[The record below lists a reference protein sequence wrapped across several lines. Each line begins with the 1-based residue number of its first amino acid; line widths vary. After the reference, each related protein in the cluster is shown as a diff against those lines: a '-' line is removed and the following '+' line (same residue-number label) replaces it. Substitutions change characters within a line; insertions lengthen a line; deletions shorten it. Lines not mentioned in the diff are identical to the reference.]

1 MGYHFTKTST
11 SVEETQT
18 LARALASCVCPSDC
32 FVLSGDLGAGK
43 THFTQGFAAGLG
55 ITRPVASPTFN
66 IVLEYPEVQPPL
78 YHFDV
83 YRLDEASELEDI
95 DFYALVEDDGVS
107 LIEWGEKFDEA
118 LDEADVH
125 IVIKLDEG
133 NLGENEMGE
142 NESAAS
148 DEPAGSQAASD
159 EPARIITFMAL
170 SPRGNDIIAA
180 LERVIK
186 TRN

>member
-1 MGYHFTKTST
+1 MSYHLAKTSK
-11 SVEETQT
+11 SVKDTQ
-18 LARALASCVCPSDC
+18 ALAHALALCVQTGDC

-43 THFTQGFAAGLG
+43 THFAQGFAAGLG
-55 ITRPVASPTFN
+55 IERPVASPTFN

-95 DFYALVEDDGVS
+95 DFYALVEDEGVS

-125 IVIKLDEG
+125 IAIEHDDAGGIGDDAHGTGDDADARVV
-133 NLGENEMGE
+133 
-142 NESAAS
+142 SS
-148 DEPAGSQAASD
+148 DEEG
-159 EPARIITFMAL
+159 ARIITLKAL
-170 SPRGNDIIAA
+170 SPRGDDIIAA
-180 LERVIK
+180 FQRATK
-186 TRN
+186 

>member
-1 MGYHFTKTST
+1 MSYQLSKTSH
-11 SVEETQT
+11 SVEQTQA
-18 LARALASCVCPSDC
+18 LARALAQCVQPGDC

-43 THFTQGFAAGLG
+43 THFAQGFAAGLG
-55 ITRPVASPTFN
+55 IERAVASPTFN
-66 IVLEYPEVQPPL
+66 IVLEYPEAHPPL

-125 IVIKLDEG
+125 IVIEHESPEGEEDAAHDERSVCEEDAAH
-133 NLGENEMGE
+133 GERSQRE
-142 NESAAS
+142 
-148 DEPAGSQAASD
+148 EPSRA
-159 EPARIITFMAL
+159 IHFKAL
-170 SPRGNDIIAA
+170 SSRGEEIIAA
-180 LERVIK
+180 FYRATK
-186 TRN
+186 